1 MACLDNPDAGQ
12 NAIAKM
18 AAPAKAKG
26 RSFRGFNLF
35 LDPDYQL
42 FLTLARGE
50 WAISG
55 VRAADLRARIK
66 GLSSGRCSY
75 LLKRLRTHGLIKK
88 VAHTYK
94 YYLTKFGR
102 RVLVTALVI
111 REYFVQPTLAR
122 NAL

>member
-1 MACLDNPDAGQ
+1 
-12 NAIAKM
+12 M
-18 AAPAKAKG
+18 AAPARVKG

-35 LDPDYQL
+35 LATDYQL

-55 VRAADLRARIK
+55 FRAADLRAHID
-66 GLSSGRCSY
+66 GLSPGRTSY
-75 LLKRLRTHGLIKK
+75 ILKRLRTHGLIKK

-94 YYLTKFGR
+94 YYLTKLGR
-102 RVLVTALVI
+102 RILATALLI
-111 REYFVQPTLAR
+111 REYLLQPTLVT